1 METSESFE
9 QMMQRTEAT
18 VEKYREGAEE
28 LREQL
33 KAARAGRK
41 VQIMA
46 MIDRLERKYDGAK
59 VKLGEFAES
68 GKGKEEDEGQALGDF
83 HQKVVS
89 ELTDMKKTIATRIR

>member
-1 METSESFE
+1 MAISESFE
-9 QMMQRTEAT
+9 QMMERTEAT

-28 LREQL
+28 LREEL

-68 GKGKEEDEGQALGDF
+68 DKEEEEGQALGDF

-89 ELTDMKKTIATRIR
+89 ELTDMKRTIATRIR

>member
-1 METSESFE
+1 MELSDNYE
-9 QMMQRTEAT
+9 QMLQRTTAT

-28 LREQL
+28 LRVKLRE
-33 KAARAGRK
+33 ARAGRK

-59 VKLGEFAES
+59 TRLEELS
-68 GKGKEEDEGQALGDF
+68 DSEEDGNSKALGVL

-89 ELTDMKKTIATRIR
+89 ELSDMKRTIQTRIR

>member
-1 METSESFE
+1 MEISENFD
-9 QMMQRTEAT
+9 QMLERTQAT

-28 LREQL
+28 LREEL
-33 KAARAGRK
+33 KQARAGRK

-59 VKLGEFAES
+59 EKLGEFAE
-68 GKGKEEDEGQALGDF
+68 GEREEETGQALGDF

-89 ELTDMKKTIATRIR
+89 ELSDMKRTIETRIR

>member
-1 METSESFE
+1 MDNSESYE
-9 QMMQRTEAT
+9 HMLARTTTT

-28 LREQL
+28 LREEL

-59 VKLGEFAES
+59 IRLDELADSKD
-68 GKGKEEDEGQALGDF
+68 EDPDRELGDF

-89 ELTDMKKTIATRIR
+89 ELSDMRRTIERRIR

>member
-1 METSESFE
+1 MELSENYE
-9 QMMQRTEAT
+9 QLLQRTTAT

-28 LREQL
+28 LRVKLRE
-33 KAARAGRK
+33 ARAGRK

-59 VKLGEFAES
+59 TKL
-68 GKGKEEDEGQALGDF
+68 EELSDTEEGNRRALGAL

-89 ELTDMKKTIATRIR
+89 ELSDMKRTIQTRIR

>member
-1 METSESFE
+1 MEISESFE
-9 QMMQRTEAT
+9 QMMERTEAT

-28 LREQL
+28 LREEL

-59 VKLGEFAES
+59 VRLGEFAKS
-68 GKGKEEDEGQALGDF
+68 DKEEEGQALGDF

-89 ELTDMKKTIATRIR
+89 ELTDMKRTIATRIR

>member
-1 METSESFE
+1 MEIDSFD
-9 QMMQRTEAT
+9 QMMERTEAT
-18 VEKYREGAEE
+18 VEKYSEGAES
-28 LREQL
+28 LREEL

-59 VKLGEFAES
+59 VRLGEFAES
-68 GKGKEEDEGQALGDF
+68 GKGEEAGQALGDF

-89 ELTDMKKTIATRIR
+89 ELTDMKKTIETRIR

>member
-1 METSESFE
+1 MEISESYE
-9 QMMQRTEAT
+9 QLLERTNAT

-28 LREQL
+28 LRDELRQ
-33 KAARAGRK
+33 ARAGRK

-59 VKLGEFAES
+59 TRLEELTDSGDDEESNQQLGV
-68 GKGKEEDEGQALGDF
+68 L

-89 ELTDMKKTIATRIR
+89 ELSDMKRTIATRIR

>member
-1 METSESFE
+1 MELSENYE
-9 QMMQRTEAT
+9 QLLQRTNAT

-28 LREQL
+28 LRTKLRE
-33 KAARAGRK
+33 ARAGRK

-59 VKLGEFAES
+59 TRL
-68 GKGKEEDEGQALGDF
+68 DELSDSENEGSSRALGAL

-89 ELTDMKKTIATRIR
+89 ELSDMKRTIQTRIR